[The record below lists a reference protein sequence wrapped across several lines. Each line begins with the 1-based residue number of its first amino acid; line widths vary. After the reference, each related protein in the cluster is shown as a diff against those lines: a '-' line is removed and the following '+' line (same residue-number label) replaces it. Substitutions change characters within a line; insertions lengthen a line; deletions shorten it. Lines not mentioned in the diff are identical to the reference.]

1 MLNHRWRCGH
11 PGISLSLVR
20 GALAALALG
29 GAASCSSLTTHKDRG
44 GSGGHT
50 AVITDRDAASSA
62 DAAPGGGGTGAPP
75 QGGSAGAIPI
85 SDPIDNLDDGDGRIL
100 MVGGRQGPWHSF
112 NDSNGGNQQPPLS
125 AAFAPESGG
134 AMGTPYAV
142 HTSGSGY
149 TFAGVGFD
157 LNNASNAA
165 ESAQSQA
172 YDASAYSGI
181 TFWAKGNG
189 NLRVEFPQRSF
200 VPTDRGGSCN
210 GGTCWN
216 VYGSRV
222 AQGMLSDQWKQIA
235 IPFSSLQREDGSTSP
250 PFNPAELMGIAFKH
264 EGSTFDF
271 WIDEVELTR
280 AGGGGGG
287 LGGRSGGVGGTGGG
301 GAGPGSGA
309 GGSNVAQPPPIVG
322 GSSGWMSRYWDC
334 CKPACGW
341 TGNLRAGG
349 PAMASC
355 NMSNMSNGGNFD
367 VGSACDSG
375 DAYMC
380 WSAIPWMVSPTL
392 SYGFAAASMGNYA
405 CGRCYQIQFTG
416 TGHDGNN
423 AGVVALNGKTMIVQV
438 INNGGVGGDQF
449 DLLVPGGGV
458 GVLDACTKQLGGV
471 DLGAQFGG
479 LLRTCND
486 DATCF
491 RNRCQTAFAGKPDL
505 LAGCDWFAGWFS
517 VADNPNISFKQIA
530 CPAAITQKSG
540 LRDPG

>member
-1 MLNHRWRCGH
+1 LLNQRSR
-11 PGISLSLVR
+11 GISLSFVVW
-20 GALAALALG
+20 ALGLG
-29 GAASCSSLTTHKDRG
+29 GAASCSSLAKHQSS
-44 GSGGHT
+44 GSGGST
-50 AVITDRDAASSA
+50 AVNNGSDAAIGADSA
-62 DAAPGGGGTGAPP
+62 LGGGGTTTPPTGGGGA
-75 QGGSAGAIPI
+75 AGALPS

-100 MVGGRQGPWHSF
+100 MVAGRQGPWHSF
-112 NDSNGGNQQPPLS
+112 NDINGGNQQPPLTG
-125 AAFAPESGG
+125 AFKPQTGG
-134 AMGTPYAV
+134 ANSTPYAV

-149 TFAGVGFD
+149 AFGGVGFD
-157 LNNASNAA
+157 LNNTSDVA
-165 ESAQSQA
+165 ESAQSQGYNAAA
-172 YDASAYSGI
+172 YNGI

-200 VPTDRGGSCN
+200 VPTDRGGSCS
-210 GGTCWN
+210 GTCWN
-216 VYGSRV
+216 VYGSRA
-222 AQGMLSDQWKQIA
+222 AQGMLSDQWKQIT
-235 IPFSSLQREDGSTSP
+235 IPFSSLQREDGSSSP

-271 WIDEVELTR
+271 WIDEVQFTR
-280 AGGGGGG
+280 AGGSPPGGG
-287 LGGRSGGVGGTGGG
+287 LGGNGGG
-301 GAGPGSGA
+301 PVSGA
-309 GGSNVAQPPPIVG
+309 GGSNVAQPPPIAG

-355 NMSNMSNGGNFD
+355 NISNVSNGGNFD

-380 WSAIPWMVSPTL
+380 WSAVPWMVSPTL
-392 SYGFAAASMGNYA
+392 SYGFVAASAGNYA
-405 CGRCYQIQFTG
+405 CGRCYQVQFTG
-416 TGHDGNN
+416 SGHDGSN
-423 AGVVALNGKTMIVQV
+423 AGVAALSGKTMIVQV
-438 INNGGVGGDQF
+438 INNGGVGADQF

-458 GVLDACTKQLGGV
+458 GALNACTKQFGSGF

-479 LLRTCND
+479 LLRDCND
-486 DATCF
+486 DASCF
-491 RNRCQTAFAGKPDL
+491 RTRCQAAFAGKADM

-517 VADNPNISFKQIA
+517 VADNPNMTFKQIA